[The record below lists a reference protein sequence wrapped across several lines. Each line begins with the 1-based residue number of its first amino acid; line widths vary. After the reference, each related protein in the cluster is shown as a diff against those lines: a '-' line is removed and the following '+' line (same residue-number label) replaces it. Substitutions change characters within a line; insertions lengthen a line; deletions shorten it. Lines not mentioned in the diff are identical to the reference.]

1 MTEIWW
7 MLKQSVRDI
16 KKNKNFFRIFKNFLH
31 RFWTFFPAW
40 KTPQIFD
47 KKIAW
52 VCLGKLDRKF
62 DVLLLRHKNIKELKY
77 TLKRFRMA

>member
-1 MTEIWW
+1 MTATWL

-16 KKNKNFFRIFKNFLH
+16 RKNKNFSKFLKISCTG
-31 RFWTFFPAW
+31 FGLFPAW
-40 KTPQIFD
+40 KMPQIFD